1 MLGSGLV
8 GSDEGAGAGP
18 ARRAARGG
26 ERPAGAGAAGSR
38 RSSGPRRSRPVLLG
52 ETGRNILSPL
62 LNTRKD
68 ASVSLL
74 LVNVQWRINDVNE
87 LTTSAVKSLGE
98 GGSVDLGADRGV
110 QRHGSSSLG
119 LACGVRPAC
128 SEDCSANLRQQQRKP
143 QLTAHELREETLRAV
158 WQETRWW
165 GRHEGVYPDA
175 GNRDR
180 AELKGREIWKENVV
194 DFTVLASTG
203 PGFVPK
209 AF

>member
-38 RSSGPRRSRPVLLG
+38 RSSGPRRSPPVLLG

-98 GGSVDLGADRGV
+98 GGSVDLGAGGGV
-110 QRHGSSSLG
+110 CSDMAAARSGWRA
-119 LACGVRPAC
+119 ACAPRARKTVRPTYD
-128 SEDCSANLRQQQRKP
+128 SS
-143 QLTAHELREETLRAV
+143 
-158 WQETRWW
+158 
-165 GRHEGVYPDA
+165 
-175 GNRDR
+175 
-180 AELKGREIWKENVV
+180 KG
-194 DFTVLASTG
+194 SHS
-203 PGFVPK
+203 
-209 AF
+209 

>member
-38 RSSGPRRSRPVLLG
+38 RSSGPRRSPPVLLG

-74 LVNVQWRINDVNE
+74 LVNVQWRIDDVNE

-110 QRHGSSSLG
+110 RRHGSSSLG
-119 LACGVRPAC
+119 LACGVRPAPRV
-128 SEDCSANLRQQQRKP
+128 LGRLFG
-143 QLTAHELREETLRAV
+143 QLTAAANEATANCPRTERRNASSGL
-158 WQETRWW
+158 
-165 GRHEGVYPDA
+165 A
-175 GNRDR
+175 GD
-180 AELKGREIWKENVV
+180 EVV
-194 DFTVLASTG
+194 GTA
-203 PGFVPK
+203 
-209 AF
+209 